1 MEAMTTMSWTDDRLD
16 GLDGKVE
23 KLDERLGKVEV
34 RLVKVEVRLVKVEV
48 RLVKVEVK
56 VDELDKRVGRLE
68 HTVDEMRLEM
78 HAGFRELR
86 GELKTMTTAMIAGFV
101 KLFAAMLGVMATIV
115 TQL

>member
-16 GLDGKVE
+16 GLGGKVD
-23 KLDERLGKVEV
+23 KLDERLG
-34 RLVKVEVRLVKVEV
+34 KVEV

-78 HAGFRELR
+78 QAGFRELR
-86 GELKTMTTAMIAGFV
+86 GEIKTMTTAMIAGFV
-101 KLFAAMLGVMATIV
+101 TLFAAMLGVMATIV